1 MTDLTAA
8 RTLAD
13 AADKAAEGDRYYMR
27 AVQRRLEEFAAMT
40 DEAVIDGAS
49 NVSLMGNQ
57 ALHDEINMH
66 EAGETE
72 LARIWTKVEKI
83 RAKQAAKP
91 KGSALPQVVREQPPE
106 VQALVEAAVK
116 RALEKAADECERLRN
131 SYRRSV
137 DLYDETDQQR
147 RVVKYSGA
155 AAAVCSENIRAIAA
169 NPAEVR
175 RIAEGRDE

>member
-57 ALHDEINMH
+57 ALHDEINWM
-66 EAGETE
+66 EDFI
-72 LARIWTKVEKI
+72 ARPDMAATI
-83 RAKQAAKP
+83 RDLCA
-91 KGSALPQVVREQPPE
+91 E
-106 VQALVEAAVK
+106 V
-116 RALEKAADECERLRN
+116 ERLRDGADFAK
-131 SYRRSV
+131 RR
-137 DLYDETDQQR
+137 LETIASDAWNGDAR
-147 RVVKYSGA
+147 DFKRLIPGVFAELDA
-155 AAAVCSENIRAIAA
+155 ALQEQ
-169 NPAEVR
+169 PK
-175 RIAEGRDE
+175 